1 MNVLNLSNVS
11 YGNLL
16 DMFYWVHSLSFCKKS
31 ICGDRILKIW
41 WIFFISDSIVVPE
54 EGSEESTNDPGG
66 PEPEFIKLFKK
77 RQERL
82 KKSGMYVIFAEC
94 RYFAAMLLLL
104 RCTIFRHRKQLT
116 KKEPLLSST
125 SSICVCNFTKNCS
138 VLILKI
144 QRSRFQYLWDYLL
157 LYSKEDR
164 PGDEMLQINSINIT
178 WFLIVH
184 FKNII

>member
-1 MNVLNLSNVS
+1 
-11 YGNLL
+11 
-16 DMFYWVHSLSFCKKS
+16 
-31 ICGDRILKIW
+31 
-41 WIFFISDSIVVPE
+41 
-54 EGSEESTNDPGG
+54 
-66 PEPEFIKLFKK
+66 
-77 RQERL
+77 
-82 KKSGMYVIFAEC
+82 MYVIFAEC

-144 QRSRFQYLWDYLL
+144 QRSRFQYLWNYLL

-164 PGDEMLQINSINIT
+164 PGDEMLQINSINT
-178 WFLIVH
+178 TCFLIVH
-184 FKNII
+184 FKNIIQELYAYIKEGITFNNCRCESSKALPGGHLSVEKTPVRRTFLILVILKFTILVWVVNPSINFDHQNIIY

>member
-1 MNVLNLSNVS
+1 MIG
-11 YGNLL
+11 YFG
-16 DMFYWVHSLSFCKKS
+16 
-31 ICGDRILKIW
+31 
-41 WIFFISDSIVVPE
+41 IFFISDSIVVPE

-104 RCTIFRHRKQLT
+104 RCTILGTENNWQ
-116 KKEPLLSST
+116 KEPLFSST